1 MKKTLNEVYEEMKK
15 EAREFAKKEGLKLS
29 ITRQDYDYI
38 TITVVS
44 GKEKVLNNK
53 DRSDNL
59 FHDYDLKETYQNYSN
74 KIDEYIDL
82 KRLDNTDNSNEI
94 AQRLEDTKMTK
105 YGFRI
110 AKKLFEIMHKNYWD
124 ESDIQTD
131 YFNQAFYG
139 NLYLGNYGK
148 PYQVKEM

>member
-1 MKKTLNEVYEEMKK
+1 MKNLNEVYEEMKK

-38 TITVVS
+38 TIVVVS

-59 FHDYDLKETYQNYSN
+59 FHDSDLKETYKDYSN
-74 KIDEYIDL
+74 KIDEYVDL
-82 KRLDNTDNSNEI
+82 KRYENTDNSNEV
-94 AQRLEDTKMTK
+94 AQRLSDMKMTE
-105 YGFRI
+105 YGFKI
-110 AKKLFEIMHKNYWD
+110 AKKLFNIMHKNYWD

-139 NLYLGNYGK
+139 NLYLGSYEK
-148 PYQVKEM
+148 PYQIKEA

>member
-1 MKKTLNEVYEEMKK
+1 MKKSLDEVYEEMKK

-29 ITRQDYDYI
+29 ITKQDYDYI

-53 DRSDNL
+53 NRSDNL
-59 FHDYDLKETYQNYSN
+59 FHDYDLKENYNTYSQ

-131 YFNQAFYG
+131 YFHQAFYG
-139 NLYLGNYGK
+139 NLYLGNYSK
-148 PYQVKEM
+148 PYQVKEA

>member
-1 MKKTLNEVYEEMKK
+1 MKNLNEVYEEMKK
-15 EAREFAKKEGLKLS
+15 EARDFAKKEGLKLS
-29 ITRQDYDYI
+29 ITRQDCDYI

-59 FHDYDLKETYQNYSN
+59 FHTNNLKETYETYSN
-74 KIDEYIDL
+74 NIDNYIDL
-82 KRLDNTDNSNEI
+82 KRYENTDNSNEI

-139 NLYLGNYGK
+139 NLYLGSYEK
-148 PYQVKEM
+148 PYQIKEA

>member
-1 MKKTLNEVYEEMKK
+1 MKNLNEVYEEMKK
-15 EAREFAKKEGLKLS
+15 EARDFAKKEGLKLS

-38 TITVVS
+38 TIVVVS

-59 FHDYDLKETYQNYSN
+59 FHDYDLKETYKSYSS
-74 KIDEYIDL
+74 KIDDYVDL
-82 KRLDNTDNSNEI
+82 KRYENTDNSNEV
-94 AQRLEDTKMTK
+94 AQRLSDMKMTE
-105 YGFRI
+105 YGFKI
-110 AKKLFEIMHKNYWD
+110 AKKLFNIMHKNYWD

-139 NLYLGNYGK
+139 NLYLGSYEK
-148 PYQVKEM
+148 PYQIKEA

>member
-38 TITVVS
+38 TIVVVS

-59 FHDYDLKETYQNYSN
+59 FHDYDLKETYKDYSS
-74 KIDEYIDL
+74 KIDEYVDL
-82 KRLDNTDNSNEI
+82 KRYENTDNSNEV
-94 AQRLEDTKMTK
+94 AQKLSDMKMTE
-105 YGFRI
+105 YGFKI
-110 AKKLFEIMHKNYWD
+110 AKKLFNIMHKNYWD

-139 NLYLGNYGK
+139 NLYLGSYEK
-148 PYQVKEM
+148 PYQIKEA

>member
-38 TITVVS
+38 TIVVVS

-59 FHDYDLKETYQNYSN
+59 FHDYDLKETYKDYSS
-74 KIDEYIDL
+74 KIDEYVDL
-82 KRLDNTDNSNEI
+82 KRYENTDNSNEV
-94 AQRLEDTKMTK
+94 AQRLSDMKMTE
-105 YGFRI
+105 YGFKI
-110 AKKLFEIMHKNYWD
+110 AKKLFNIMHRNYWD

-139 NLYLGNYGK
+139 NLYLGSYEK
-148 PYQVKEM
+148 PYQIKEA

>member
-1 MKKTLNEVYEEMKK
+1 MKNLNEVYEEMKK
-15 EAREFAKKEGLKLS
+15 EARDFAKKEGLKLS

-38 TITVVS
+38 TIVVVS

-59 FHDYDLKETYQNYSN
+59 FHDYDLKETYKDYSS
-74 KIDEYIDL
+74 KIDDYVDL
-82 KRLDNTDNSNEI
+82 KRYENTDNSNEV
-94 AQRLEDTKMTK
+94 AQRLSDMKMTE
-105 YGFRI
+105 YGFKI
-110 AKKLFEIMHKNYWD
+110 AKKLFNIMHKNYWD

-139 NLYLGNYGK
+139 NLYLGSYEK
-148 PYQVKEM
+148 PYQIKEA

>member
-1 MKKTLNEVYEEMKK
+1 MRKSLNEVYEEMKK

-29 ITRQDYDYI
+29 ITKQDYDYI
-38 TITVVS
+38 TIVVVS

-59 FHDYDLKETYQNYSN
+59 FHDSDLKETYKDYSN
-74 KIDEYIDL
+74 KIDEYVDL
-82 KRLDNTDNSNEI
+82 KRYENTDNSNEV
-94 AQRLEDTKMTK
+94 AQRLSDMKMTE
-105 YGFRI
+105 YGFKI
-110 AKKLFEIMHKNYWD
+110 AKKLFNIMHKNYWD

-139 NLYLGNYGK
+139 NLYLGSYGK
-148 PYQVKEM
+148 PYQVKEV

>member
-1 MKKTLNEVYEEMKK
+1 MKNLNEVYEEMKK
-15 EAREFAKKEGLKLS
+15 EARDFAKKEGLKLS

-38 TITVVS
+38 TIVVVS

-59 FHDYDLKETYQNYSN
+59 FHDYDLKETYKDYSS
-74 KIDEYIDL
+74 KIDEYVDL
-82 KRLDNTDNSNEI
+82 KRYENTDNSNEV
-94 AQRLEDTKMTK
+94 AQRLSDMKMTE
-105 YGFRI
+105 YGFKI
-110 AKKLFEIMHKNYWD
+110 AKKLFNIMHKNYWD

-139 NLYLGNYGK
+139 NLYLGSYEK
-148 PYQVKEM
+148 PYQIKEA

>member
-1 MKKTLNEVYEEMKK
+1 MKNLNEVYEEMKK
-15 EAREFAKKEGLKLS
+15 EARDFAKKEGLKLS

-38 TITVVS
+38 TIVVVS

-59 FHDYDLKETYQNYSN
+59 FHDYDLKETYKDYSS
-74 KIDEYIDL
+74 KIDKYVDL
-82 KRLDNTDNSNEI
+82 KRYENTDNSNEV
-94 AQRLEDTKMTK
+94 AQRLSDMKMTE
-105 YGFRI
+105 YGFKI
-110 AKKLFEIMHKNYWD
+110 AKKLFNIMHKNYWD

-139 NLYLGNYGK
+139 NLYLGSYEK
-148 PYQVKEM
+148 PYQIKEA